1 MSSNIIMSKSD
12 SKNSTSQLKVEKIIT
27 KMEEDFSERA
37 WDVIMRRFGVIQSEQ
52 ETLESI
58 GRSYGITRERVRQIE
73 SESLEELRSEDY
85 QELLSPFYSELEL
98 FLTDHGGLMRED
110 YISARFI
117 NHIEEKEHRKGFV
130 DLLLELEEKFQ
141 FRRED
146 EHLHSLWHTQEESLK
161 QARNFLDEVRD
172 FFEKEEILLH
182 RDEFQTHLKKN
193 YPYFSE
199 KALFTYLEC
208 SKKVGANVFDEFG
221 LKDWSEVSPRGVR
234 DKAYLVTKKHGDPL
248 HFREI
253 TDHINEV
260 GFSERE
266 AKPQTVHNELIKD
279 ERFVLVGRGTYALR
293 DWGYEPGTVKEVIKK
308 VLKEREEPVH
318 QEDII
323 EAVLD
328 QRLVK
333 EGTIKF
339 NLKANEEFEEVEEK
353 HYTLNE

>member
-1 MSSNIIMSKSD
+1 MSKSEIN
-12 SKNSTSQLKVEKIIT
+12 NSTSFLRVEKILD

-37 WDVIMRRFGVIQSEQ
+37 WDVVMRRFGITQSEQ

-73 SESLEELRSEDY
+73 SESLKELRSSNYE
-85 QELLSPFYSELEL
+85 ELLNPFYSKLEL
-98 FLTDHGGLMRED
+98 FLTDHGGLMRDD
-110 YISARFI
+110 YISVRFI
-117 NHIEEKEHRKGFV
+117 NHIEEKEHRQGFV
-130 DLLLELEEKFQ
+130 DLLLELEDTFQ

-146 EHLHSLWHTQEESLK
+146 EHLHSLWHIQEKSLN
-161 QARNFLDEVRD
+161 QARNFLEEIRD
-172 FFEKEEILLH
+172 FFEKEEKLLH
-182 RDEFQTHLKKN
+182 KDEFQIHLKKN
-193 YPYFSE
+193 YPYFSD

-208 SKKVGANVFDEFG
+208 SKKIGANVFDEFG
-221 LKDWSEVSPRGVR
+221 LKQWPEVSPRGVR
-234 DKAYLVTKKHGDPL
+234 DKAYLVAKKHGDPL

-253 TDHINEV
+253 TEHINEV

-308 VLKEREEPVH
+308 VLDEKEDPLH

-339 NLKANEEFEEVEEK
+339 NLKANEEFEEVKEK